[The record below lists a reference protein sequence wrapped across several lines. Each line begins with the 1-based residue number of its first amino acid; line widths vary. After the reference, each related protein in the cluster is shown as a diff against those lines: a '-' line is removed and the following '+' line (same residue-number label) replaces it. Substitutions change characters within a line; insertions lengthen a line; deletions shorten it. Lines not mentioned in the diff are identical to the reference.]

1 VNRRHPKEA
10 PKSRGDLRGALRVD
24 PLPIHLGT
32 TFHGWYGTR
41 VSSIILIRHDG
52 SVVFR
57 ERDVWSVNAA
67 EEPALGDPD
76 NDRKL
81 TFWLYL

>member
-1 VNRRHPKEA
+1 MDRRHPREA
-10 PKSRGDLRGALRVD
+10 LKSKDDLRGALRVE
-24 PLPIHLGT
+24 PLPVHLGNT
-32 TFHGWYGTR
+32 CHGLYGTR
-41 VSSIILIRHDG
+41 VSSIILVRHDG

-57 ERDVWSVNAA
+57 ERDIWSLNAA
-67 EEPALGDPD
+67 GEPTLGDPK

>member
-1 VNRRHPKEA
+1 MNRRHPKEA
-10 PKSRGDLRGALRVD
+10 PKSKYDMRGALRVD
-24 PLPIHLGT
+24 PVFLH
-32 TFHGWYGTR
+32 HGWDGTR

-57 ERDVWSVNAA
+57 ERDIWSLNAA
-67 EEPALGDPD
+67 GEPVLGDPN